1 MRSPECKEPMSQARH
16 EGGVRVFV
24 CPRCKRTKRGVTQGQ
39 ITLSDKVPVR
49 LQEKG

>member
-1 MRSPECKEPMSQARH
+1 MSPAERLEQHRRINQRP
-16 EGGVRVFV
+16 VP